1 MPSKICRFVQRGGL
15 VCFFWG
21 SNGSISFHSWS
32 VKLLEYGIAQGTA
45 FLCDLSLSSKIPNG
59 FYRYRVKMRSPLLP
73 KNIPSLLKS
82 IFRSASLILLLSCWF
97 SQNVVMERKD
107 RANCK
112 YRVERQ
118 GDRIKNWQRTGELSR
133 QNPACQKIAKNTTLN

>member
-1 MPSKICRFVQRGGL
+1 
-15 VCFFWG
+15 
-21 SNGSISFHSWS
+21 
-32 VKLLEYGIAQGTA
+32 
-45 FLCDLSLSSKIPNG
+45 
-59 FYRYRVKMRSPLLP
+59 MRSPLLP

-82 IFRSASLILLLSCWF
+82 IFRSVSLNSDHDLLIITKCGIS
-97 SQNVVMERKD
+97 KD
-107 RANCK
+107 CRANCK